1 MFFLPTL
8 FFKKLNEK
16 ISLTRQEEDIIKGL
30 VYIKKIRKKQF
41 LLQAG
46 DTCKLL
52 TFVEAGALRAFSVN
66 EKGQEHIIRF
76 ALEGQTIS
84 DLNSFMAGEPSAY
97 NIEALEDSVLIGIT
111 KCAWEEIQKLVPKYE
126 TYIRLE
132 LITAYSAMQHRITA
146 LISFTPEE
154 AYNYFISLYPNI
166 AQRVPQHMIA
176 SYLGLTPETLSRVR
190 KRLLAGK

>member
-1 MFFLPTL
+1 MSTL

-16 ISLTRQEEDIIKGL
+16 ISLNLQEEEIIKGL
-30 VYIKKIRKKQF
+30 ITSKKIRKKQY

-46 DTCKLL
+46 EACKLM
-52 TFVEAGALRAFSVN
+52 TFVEEGALRAFSVN

-76 ALEGQTIS
+76 ALEGHTIS
-84 DLNSFMAGEPSAY
+84 DLHSFLAGEPSAY
-97 NIEALEDSVLIGIT
+97 NIEALEDTEIIGIT

-126 TYIRLE
+126 RYIRLE
-132 LITAYSAMQHRITA
+132 LIAAYAAMQQRITA
-146 LISFTPEE
+146 LISFSPEE

-176 SYLGLTPETLSRVR
+176 SYIGLTPETLSRVR
-190 KRLLAGK
+190 KRLFTNK